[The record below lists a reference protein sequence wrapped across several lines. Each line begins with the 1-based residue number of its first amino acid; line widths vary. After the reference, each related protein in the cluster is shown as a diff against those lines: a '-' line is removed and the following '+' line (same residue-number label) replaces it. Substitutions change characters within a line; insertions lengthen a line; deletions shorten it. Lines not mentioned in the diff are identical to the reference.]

1 MKIKLIKDFP
11 YSLKGYDYNY
21 GKAGDEVELT
31 PDLVRMAKEV
41 GAYVEPEEEPEE
53 EEPEEVEELEEEP
66 EVVQKPVKWLPN
78 GKPASTKGK
87 K

>member
-53 EEPEEVEELEEEP
+53 VSEPEEVPEP
-66 EVVQKPVKWLPN
+66 EVEKPVSK
-78 GKPASTKGK
+78 KKGK

>member
-41 GAYVEPEEEPEE
+41 GAYVEPKEEEVPE
-53 EEPEEVEELEEEP
+53 PEVEE
-66 EVVQKPVKWLPN
+66 KPVSK
-78 GKPASTKGK
+78 KKGK

>member
-41 GAYVEPEEEPEE
+41 GAYVEPKEEVPEPEE
-53 EEPEEVEELEEEP
+53 APEPEEISEP
-66 EVVQKPVKWLPN
+66 EVEEKPVSK
-78 GKPASTKGK
+78 KKGK

>member
-53 EEPEEVEELEEEP
+53 VEEPEEEEEL

>member
-41 GAYVEPEEEPEE
+41 GAYVEPKEVPEPK
-53 EEPEEVEELEEEP
+53 VE
-66 EVVQKPVKWLPN
+66 KPVSK
-78 GKPASTKGK
+78 KKGK

>member
-1 MKIKLIKDFP
+1 MTKIKLIKDFA
-11 YSLKGYDYNY
+11 YSLKGYDYNLAH
-21 GKAGDEVELT
+21 AGEEVELT
-31 PDLVRMAKEV
+31 WDLIRMAKEV
-41 GAYVEPEEEPEE
+41 GAYVEPEEEP
-53 EEPEEVEELEEEP
+53 EEEP